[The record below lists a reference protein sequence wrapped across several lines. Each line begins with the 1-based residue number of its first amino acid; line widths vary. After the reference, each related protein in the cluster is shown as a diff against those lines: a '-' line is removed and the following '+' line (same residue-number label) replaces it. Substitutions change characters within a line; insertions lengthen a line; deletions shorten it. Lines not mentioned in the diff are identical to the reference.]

1 MNPLTVQIICASIF
15 IIVTCFLYRYMIRND
30 HPDRKLIF
38 VATIVLISF
47 ITSGFKNYILSQY
60 LQLSY
65 PVSTFLFDPG
75 DRFND
80 FFSMLKVCSGNN
92 PYGVGN
98 ASGSSYFPVANS
110 IMFILGLAGNS
121 YISLV
126 ILYVMFTLVL
136 GLFIKTMF
144 GKKLTFEN
152 IPAFI
157 IITFTTYP
165 FLFNL
170 DRGNIDMAV
179 FMFLVGFFYFHDKGK
194 PLLSILFL
202 ALAISMKLYPAVFL
216 ILLLKD
222 KKYKE
227 IAAVIAIS
235 VLLTLGALLSFTG
248 TITENIQALL
258 RNLGSF
264 NQDFNSFYGLQHNL
278 SLYGVIRVV
287 TFIFMTLIHGEVIHG
302 VFRDAIPW
310 YSMAVLVLFFGI
322 CIYILFFENRK
333 WKNVTM
339 LTIVMLIFPNVSF
352 DYRLIFLF
360 VPLVYFIR
368 EGIDSKFRN
377 LYLLLF
383 SLLLVP
389 HNYIYLYWDISTGV
403 LIYPTLMVMIIG
415 LIFYERI
422 RMKNPQ
428 TVVQTK

>member
-1 MNPLTVQIICASIF
+1 MNVIIIQAVCF
-15 IIVTCFLYRYMIRND
+15 ILFIAFTFLMYQVKIRRND
-30 HPDRKLIF
+30 VDNDIF
-38 VATIVLISF
+38 FISSIVLF
-47 ITSGFKNYILSQY
+47 GFAIATVRNYIFSQY
-60 LQLSY
+60 LQLTY
-65 PVSTFLFDPG
+65 PLNTFLFNPA

-170 DRGNIDMAV
+170 DRGNIDMVV

-194 PLLSILFL
+194 PLLSILLL

-422 RMKNPQ
+422 RMKNPL
-428 TVVQTK
+428 TVDQTK

>member
-1 MNPLTVQIICASIF
+1 MNPLTVQIISAFIF
-15 IIVTCFLYRYMIRND
+15 IIVTCFLYRYMIKND
-30 HPDRKLIF
+30 HSDRKLF
-38 VATIVLISF
+38 FLATIVLISF
-47 ITSGFKNYILSQY
+47 IISGFKNYILSEY

-65 PVSTFLFDPG
+65 PFSTFLFDPSN
-75 DRFND
+75 RFND

-92 PYGVGN
+92 PYGVGH
-98 ASGSSYFPVANS
+98 ASGSSYFPVANL
-110 IMFILGLAGNS
+110 IMFILGLTGNS
-121 YISLV
+121 YVSLALLYIS
-126 ILYVMFTLVL
+126 FTLVL

-152 IPAFI
+152 ILAFI

-170 DRGNIDMAV
+170 DRGNIDMVV

-194 PLLSILFL
+194 TLLSILFF

-235 VLLTLGALLSFTG
+235 VLMTLGALLSFSG
-248 TITENIQALL
+248 TIMENIQALL

-287 TFIFMTLIHGEVIHG
+287 TFIFMTLIHGEIIHG

-360 VPLVYFIR
+360 IPLVCFFS
-368 EGIDSKFRN
+368 EGTDSKFRN

-403 LIYPTLMVMIIG
+403 LIYPALMVIIIG
-415 LIFYERI
+415 VIFFERI
-422 RMKNPQ
+422 RMKNPL
-428 TVVQTK
+428 TVVQAK

>member
-1 MNPLTVQIICASIF
+1 MNINIIQAVCF
-15 IIVTCFLYRYMIRND
+15 ILFAAFTFFIYLMKIRRKDAGEDICFISS
-30 HPDRKLIF
+30 
-38 VATIVLISF
+38 IVLF
-47 ITSGFKNYILSQY
+47 GFTIATFRNYIFSQY
-60 LQLSY
+60 LQLTY
-65 PVSTFLFDPG
+65 PLNTFLFIPANH
-75 DRFND
+75 FSD
-80 FFSMLKVCSGNN
+80 FFDMLKVCSGSN
-92 PYGVGN
+92 PYGVGGE
-98 ASGSSYFPVANS
+98 SGSSYFPVANS
-110 IMFILGLAGNS
+110 IMFLLGLTG
-121 YISLV
+121 YPYVSLGIVYV
-126 ILYVMFTLVL
+126 IFITVL
-136 GLFIKTMF
+136 GFYIKTMF
-144 GKKLTFEN
+144 GMKLTIEN
-152 IPAFI
+152 LPAFI
-157 IITFTTYP
+157 IITLTTYP

-179 FMFLVGFFYFHDKGK
+179 FIFLVGFFYFHDKGK

-227 IAAVIAIS
+227 IAAIAALS
-235 VLLTLGALLSFTG
+235 VLLTLSALLSFTG

-333 WKNVTM
+333 WKNITI

-360 VPLVYFIR
+360 IPLVYFFR
-368 EGIDSKFRN
+368 EGTDSKFRN

-403 LIYPTLMVMIIG
+403 LIYPTLMVLILG
-415 LIFYERI
+415 LIFFDKI
-422 RMKNPQ
+422 RMKNPL